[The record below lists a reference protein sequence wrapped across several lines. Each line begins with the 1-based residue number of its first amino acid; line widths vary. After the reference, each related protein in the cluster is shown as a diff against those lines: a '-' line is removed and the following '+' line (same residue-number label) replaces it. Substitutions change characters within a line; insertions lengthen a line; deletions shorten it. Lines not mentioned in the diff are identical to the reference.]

1 MSAHSVPKWQTI
13 LKPLLGPGSKY
24 EGKVKVIIRLH
35 VQPWHASSTLT
46 HEAGLA
52 VLRAFPDNFW
62 PFSLQLFKQQKDYF
76 DVPSQD
82 LTPRQIREKLAQLAS
97 NLLPSDALAE
107 FKDLLT
113 LKGESL
119 NGGTGVTDDL
129 KYNTKFSRQNSIH
142 VSPTVMWDGLI
153 ANEVS
158 SGWEQ
163 PNWVDFFE
171 SKIAQ

>member
-1 MSAHSVPKWQTI
+1 
-13 LKPLLGPGSKY
+13 
-24 EGKVKVIIRLH
+24 
-35 VQPWHASSTLT
+35 
-46 HEAGLA
+46 
-52 VLRAFPDNFW
+52 
-62 PFSLQLFKQQKDYF
+62 LFKHQQDYF
-76 DVPSQD
+76 DTPSQD

-113 LKGESL
+113 VNKESL

-129 KYNTKFSRQNSIH
+129 KYNSMCSISSQFYPFIFICFLAKFSRQNSIH

-163 PNWVDFFE
+163 QAWVDFFE
-171 SKIAQ
+171 SKVA

>member
-1 MSAHSVPKWQTI
+1 M
-13 LKPLLGPGSKY
+13 
-24 EGKVKVIIRLH
+24 
-35 VQPWHASSTLT
+35 
-46 HEAGLA
+46 
-52 VLRAFPDNFW
+52 
-62 PFSLQLFKQQKDYF
+62 FKEQQDYF

-82 LTPRQIREKLAQLAS
+82 LTPRQTREKLAQLAS
-97 NLLPSDALAE
+97 TLLPSDALAE

-113 LKGESL
+113 LKGAYL

-129 KYNTKFSRQNSIH
+129 KYNSMCQFPSSFPDIFKYISSILLVKFSRQNSIH

-163 PNWVDFFE
+163 QDWVQFFE
-171 SKIAQ
+171 SKVAQTA

>member
-1 MSAHSVPKWQTI
+1 
-13 LKPLLGPGSKY
+13 
-24 EGKVKVIIRLH
+24 
-35 VQPWHASSTLT
+35 
-46 HEAGLA
+46 
-52 VLRAFPDNFW
+52 
-62 PFSLQLFKQQKDYF
+62 LFKQQKDYF

-113 LKGESL
+113 LKGEAL

-129 KYNTKFSRQNSIH
+129 KYNSMCLKLHPIPSFLYIPSFLAKFSRQNSIH

-158 SGWEQ
+158 SGWEHQ
-163 PNWVDFFE
+163 NWVDFFE
-171 SKIAQ
+171 SKVAQ